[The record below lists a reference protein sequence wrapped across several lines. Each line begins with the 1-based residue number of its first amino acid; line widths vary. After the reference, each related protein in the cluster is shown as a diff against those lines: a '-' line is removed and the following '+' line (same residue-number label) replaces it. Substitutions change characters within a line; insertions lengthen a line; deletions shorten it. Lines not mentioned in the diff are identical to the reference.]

1 MIPAEPVGGNPMA
14 RRSVAILSSSGR
26 KIGYTTYKQAKADL
40 DAGRASPE
48 SERCIRLLPSFDG
61 GELRPRQS
69 GRYGPIVWQL
79 DRLPAEQ
86 EPGS

>member
-1 MIPAEPVGGNPMA
+1 MLPAEPVGGNPMA

-26 KIGYTTYKQAKADL
+26 KLGYTTYKKAKIEVAER
-40 DAGRASPE
+40 RAVSE
-48 SERCIRLLPSFDG
+48 TERCIRLLPSGEG

-79 DRLPAEQ
+79 DHLAVEQ
-86 EPGS
+86 EPGN